1 MGQKKS
7 DIPNVESLRKKAEEL
22 VKNDSSKAKTEHSE
36 DDVRKLVH
44 ELEVHRLELELQKEE
59 YEIQASE
66 LVIANK
72 ELKFQIEEK
81 AKRAAELVISNKELE
96 FKAALLNANE
106 ELKKSEY
113 RLKERNKEL
122 QALFGL
128 SQLAENEESD
138 LEILYRKVLYLLT
151 DAWQYPEITCCR
163 IVIDGVDYCT
173 DNFAVTE
180 WKQSAQ
186 VKVNDNV
193 IGSIDVLYLK
203 EMQKGDEGPFS
214 KEERNLINAIAERL
228 GRIIER
234 KLLREKKRKDDD
246 IIRTLS
252 SAIGQSP
259 VSTVITDINGNIEF
273 VNPMF
278 TEVTGYTFEEVKGR
292 NHRIFK
298 SGETSEHDYREL
310 WDTILS
316 GKNWHG
322 EFHNRKKS
330 GELYYESA
338 IISPVK
344 NDKDKIIH
352 FLALKQDITERK
364 KIDDEIKRKNEQLI
378 ELNSEKD
385 KFFSIIAHDLRG
397 PFNGFL
403 GLTDIFA
410 SELSTMTLDEI
421 QKLALLMKDSANN
434 LFSLLENLL
443 EWSRMQRGLM
453 VISANQFLLK
463 DEISVSIAPLFAASL
478 KKSISIDYDIPDDL
492 QVFADRN
499 LFAGTIRNLVS
510 NALKFSNKGGS
521 IIVSANVTADNK
533 VEVSVNDNGIG
544 MNKEIMENLFSIDVK
559 INRKGTDGETST
571 GLGLLICKEFVEKNG
586 GQLSIESKEGKGS
599 MFKFTLPCSEE
610 MSSLKNVNVDKYD
623 ERKINKLKILIAED
637 DHISSKLLIRTLS
650 TFSREILNAGTGLE
664 AVEICRNNPDID
676 LILMDIKMPGIDGFE
691 AAREIRKFNKDV
703 VLIAQTAFAPE
714 GYADKTIAAGFNDYV
729 AKLFDIEIFED
740 IIKKHFS

>member
-1 MGQKKS
+1 MKKNS

-36 DDVRKLVH
+36 DEVRKLVH
-44 ELEVHRLELELQKEE
+44 ELEVHRVELEMQKNE
-59 YEIQASE
+59 YEIQAAE

-81 AKRAAELVISNKELE
+81 AKQAAELVITNKELE
-96 FKAALLNANE
+96 FKAALLIANE

-113 RLKERNKEL
+113 SLKERNKEL

-128 SQLAENEESD
+128 SQLTENEELD

-151 DAWQYPEITCCR
+151 DAWQYPEITCSK
-163 IVIDGVDYCT
+163 IVIDGADYCT
-173 DNFAVTE
+173 ENFAETE
-180 WKQSAQ
+180 WKQSAP
-186 VKVNDNV
+186 VKVNGKV

-203 EMQKGDEGPFS
+203 KMQESDEGPFS
-214 KEERNLINAIAERL
+214 NEERNLINAVAERL

-234 KLLREKKRKDDD
+234 KLAVDKKLIADAV
-246 IIRTLS
+246 IRTLS
-252 SAIGQSP
+252 SAIEQSP

-278 TEVTGYTFEEVKGR
+278 TEVTGYKFEEVAGR

-344 NDKDKIIH
+344 NEDGDIIH

-364 KIDDEIKRKNEQLI
+364 KIEDEIKRKNEQLI

-410 SELSTMTLDEI
+410 SELSTMSLDEI

-478 KKSISIDYDIPDDL
+478 KKSISIEYDIPDDL

-544 MNKEIMENLFSIDVK
+544 MNKKIMESLFRIDVK
-559 INRKGTDGETST
+559 VNRKGTDGENST
-571 GLGLLICKEFVEKNG
+571 GLGLLLCKEFIEKNG
-586 GQLSIESKEGKGS
+586 GQLSIESEEGKGS
-599 MFKFTLPCSEE
+599 TFKFTLPCSEE

-637 DHISSKLLIRTLS
+637 DQISAKLLARAVNS
-650 TFSREILNAGTGLE
+650 FSKEILRARTGVE
-664 AVEICRNNPDID
+664 AVELCRTNPDID
-676 LILMDIKMPGIDGFE
+676 LVLMDIKMPVMDGYE
-691 AAREIRKFNKDV
+691 AAKQIREFNKDV
-703 VLIAQTAFAPE
+703 VIIAQTAFLS
-714 GYADKTIAAGFNDYV
+714 ADHTDKAKEVRLNDTIM
-729 AKLFDIEIFED
+729 KIFDIELLED
-740 IIKKHFS
+740 IIAKHFR